1 MADLLQIG
9 GVTETMR
16 KRLEAAFTVHKLAD
30 EVVLA
35 PGLAAH
41 VVKVC
46 AAMKPFLDYLK
57 DVAG

>member
-1 MADLLQIG
+1 MSQAEANALWGRALSDELARS
-9 GVTETMR
+9 GVR
-16 KRLEAAFTVHKLAD
+16 

-57 DVAG
+57 DVTG